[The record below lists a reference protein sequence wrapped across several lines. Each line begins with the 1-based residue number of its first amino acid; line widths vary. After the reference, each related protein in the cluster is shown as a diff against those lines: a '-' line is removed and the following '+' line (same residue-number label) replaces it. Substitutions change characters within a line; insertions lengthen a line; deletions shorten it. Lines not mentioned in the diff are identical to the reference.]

1 MLWFGVQEEAMTK
14 ERILEII
21 EDLLQYGKINEH
33 RISYNR
39 ALLDLA
45 QRVIEE
51 EKNDG
56 EDESVLSM

>member
-1 MLWFGVQEEAMTK
+1 MTK